1 MPAKKVFEARVKYAA
16 KTKRGSK
23 DNRRQS
29 TQSNL
34 AKSVDLLDQ
43 NIQQLQAML
52 EEINRRLSAF
62 EARVDRAGEEEH
74 AWLKL
79 TEHSFEFWDN
89 EADAIYDTL

>member
-1 MPAKKVFEARVKYAA
+1 
-16 KTKRGSK
+16 
-23 DNRRQS
+23 
-29 TQSNL
+29 
-34 AKSVDLLDQ
+34 
-43 NIQQLQAML
+43 
-52 EEINRRLSAF
+52 LSAV